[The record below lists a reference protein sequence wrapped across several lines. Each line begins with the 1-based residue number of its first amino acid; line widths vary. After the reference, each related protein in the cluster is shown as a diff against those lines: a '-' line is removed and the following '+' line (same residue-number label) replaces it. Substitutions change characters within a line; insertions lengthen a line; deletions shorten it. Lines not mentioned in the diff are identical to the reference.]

1 MTPLPTSFGLATR
14 AELGLAVVDVHCMT
28 IMTILLLRR
37 YSIIIT
43 AIFYEA
49 WAALSLLLVI
59 LRGCRRIAAQV
70 GLAAGRVSKVGAHF
84 LLLFL

>member
-14 AELGLAVVDVHCMT
+14 AELGLAVVDVDCTT

-37 YSIIIT
+37 YSITIIIT

-59 LRGCRRIAAQV
+59 LRGCRRIADRLV
-70 GLAAGRVSKVGAHF
+70 WLLDEF
-84 LLLFL
+84 LK